1 VLRNV
6 KFEINYLILIEL
18 KNVNNE
24 INVIVKIEYNIDLIA
39 KK

>member
-1 VLRNV
+1 MLRNV